1 MSLSPP
7 GYLQSPPNPEV
18 SHPQGPGDIVPVP
31 SALALSPHCPVPARC
46 PCTSGLSLSPTCP
59 CPPRTVPVPSGSP
72 LPSKISAP
80 PPGTTGPALGAGPP
94 QGVAYRGGA
103 KTGAES
109 YTEAG
114 SRIRGGAQWLW
125 AWLRCCRAATSGA
138 PAVPQTSLPLPRRA
152 GSAASLA
159 AMASRLLR
167 VSAALRLL
175 PAASARAAPARQLGV
190 PGERGREC
198 GERGGQRGGAGGA
211 GRGVVWSVCSPG
223 VTEPRREPGQR

>member
-7 GYLQSPPNPEV
+7 GYPQSPPNAEV

-31 SALALSPHCPVPARC
+31 SELALSPHCPVPARC

-80 PPGTTGPALGAGPP
+80 PPGTTGPALGAGPL

-103 KTGAES
+103 NRGAES

-138 PAVPQTSLPLPRRA
+138 PAVPHNVTS
-152 GSAASLA
+152 
-159 AMASRLLR
+159 
-167 VSAALRLL
+167 
-175 PAASARAAPARQLGV
+175 ASAPCRKCRQSRRHGLKVTAGERGPAAPARGL
-190 PGERGREC
+190 C
-198 GERGGQRGGAGGA
+198 
-211 GRGVVWSVCSPG
+211 
-223 VTEPRREPGQR
+223 PRRARPPARRAR